1 MEEQCKQI
9 ILAYANDEMQRNAA
23 LLGEHKEYVTLVL
36 RLFRDDYHNQVN
48 QGATEYIAPQ
58 HVKDYLDSIK
68 PW

>member
-1 MEEQCKQI
+1 MEEQCKQT

-48 QGATEYIAPQ
+48 QGATEYITPK
-58 HVKDYLDSIK
+58 HITDYLDSIK

>member
-1 MEEQCKQI
+1 MEEQCKQT

-23 LLGEHKEYVTLVL
+23 LLGEYKEYVTLVL
-36 RLFRDDYHNQVN
+36 KLFRDDYHNQVN